1 MTPACRS
8 RGTLVTVRPGFAGW
22 LGEQRRVIVRRM
34 KSFLVT
40 LAMAGVVGAAAAQTV
55 TLNGHLGNHKA
66 LLVIDGELH
75 TVAIGAT
82 VRGVRLLALN
92 EAQAE
97 VEVAGAR
104 RTLALRAGAVRNA
117 GTPAS
122 GGNEIVL
129 TAGRNGHF
137 RTLGQINGKS
147 VEFFVDTGASVVS
160 LGQAEADRLGIDYKS
175 GNPGMAR
182 TANGDVPIRM
192 ITLNSV
198 RIGDVEVANVEAAV
212 HPSSFGVVL
221 LGNSF
226 LTRFQMR
233 RENDV
238 MRLERR

>member
-1 MTPACRS
+1 
-8 RGTLVTVRPGFAGW
+8 
-22 LGEQRRVIVRRM
+22 M
-34 KSFLVT
+34 KSLLLVV
-40 LAMAGVVGAAAAQTV
+40 AMTGAVGAAAAQTV
-55 TLNGHLGNHKA
+55 TLNGHLGNQKA

-75 TVAIGAT
+75 TVAVGST
-82 VRGVRLLALN
+82 VRGVRLLTLN

-104 RTLALRAGAVRNA
+104 RTLALRAGAVRSA
-117 GTPAS
+117 GTPAQS
-122 GGNEIVL
+122 GTEIVL

-160 LGQAEADRLGIDYKS
+160 LGQAEADRLGLDYKN
-175 GNPGMAR
+175 GKQGMAR
-182 TANGDVPIRM
+182 TANGDVPIRL

>member
-1 MTPACRS
+1 MRS
-8 RGTLVTVRPGFAGW
+8 RSLLTLIALLAGT
-22 LGEQRRVIVRRM
+22 
-34 KSFLVT
+34 
-40 LAMAGVVGAAAAQTV
+40 AAAQTV
-55 TLNGHLGNHKA
+55 TLNGHLGNQKA
-66 LLVIDGELH
+66 LLVIDGEPH
-75 TVAIGAT
+75 AVAVGASA
-82 VRGVRLLALN
+82 RGVRLLSLGT
-92 EAQAE
+92 AQAE
-97 VEVAGAR
+97 VEVAGTR
-104 RTLALRAGAVRNA
+104 RTLALGAGPVRSA
-117 GTPAS
+117 GSPAR
-122 GGNEIVL
+122 GGGEIVL

-160 LGQAEADRLGIDYKS
+160 LGQAEADRMGIDYKS
-175 GNPGMAR
+175 GKPGMAR
-182 TANGDVPIRM
+182 TANGDVPIRL

-212 HPSSFGVVL
+212 HPNSFGVVL

>member
-1 MTPACRS
+1 MRS
-8 RGTLVTVRPGFAGW
+8 IGLFA
-22 LGEQRRVIVRRM
+22 
-34 KSFLVT
+34 
-40 LAMAGVVGAAAAQTV
+40 LAAALAGSVAAQTV
-55 TLNGHLGNHKA
+55 TLNGHLGKHKA
-66 LLVIDGELH
+66 LLVIDGEPH
-75 TVAIGAT
+75 TVAVGAA
-82 VRGVRLLALN
+82 VRGVRLLALD
-92 EAQAE
+92 EARAE
-97 VEVAGAR
+97 IEVAGQR
-104 RTLALRAGAVRNA
+104 RSIALGAGPVRSAGA
-117 GTPAS
+117 PAR
-122 GGNEIVL
+122 GGSEIVL

-175 GNPGMAR
+175 GKPGMAR
-182 TANGDVPIRM
+182 TANGDVPIRL
-192 ITLNSV
+192 ITLSSV